1 MYLQAKYAID
11 QGISSDASAWLLS
24 YLCAS
29 SAIGRITFGRL
40 CEWVSKLYLCQA
52 CIIGCAMSAFL
63 YPFLKSY
70 LGLVIT
76 CIIFGLPDGGFVA
89 SLSMVTTEIV
99 GPEKM
104 VEGFG
109 FMLFCQSYSSV
120 IGPPLSGKMPWVQGW
135 FRLGMEFAKNI

>member
-1 MYLQAKYAID
+1 MR
-11 QGISSDASAWLLS
+11 LLGL
-24 YLCAS
+24 YPICAS

-40 CEWVSKLYLCQA
+40 CEWVPKLYLCQA
-52 CIIGCAMSAFL
+52 CIVGCALSSFL

-70 LGLVIT
+70 LSLVIT
-76 CIIFGLPDGGFVA
+76 VIIFGLPDGGFVA

-109 FMLFCQSYSSV
+109 FMLFCQSYSNV
-120 IGPPLSGKMPWVQGW
+120 MGPPLSGTLSLN
-135 FRLGMEFAKNI
+135 FTYF